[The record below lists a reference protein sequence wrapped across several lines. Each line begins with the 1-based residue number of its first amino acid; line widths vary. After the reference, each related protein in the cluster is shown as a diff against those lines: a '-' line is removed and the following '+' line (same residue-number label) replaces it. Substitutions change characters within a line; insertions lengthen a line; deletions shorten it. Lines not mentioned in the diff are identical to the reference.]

1 MTIKRLLLY
10 LHDLEDKVIFN
21 PTVQICKDFSS
32 QLFVLY
38 VLEES
43 RVAHIARLTRDKHDS
58 IRQRLEEEG
67 WEMLYL
73 MEDEAVSGS
82 VRTSLHLEEG
92 SPVAVMKKFVDHYE
106 IDALVVKRRDETK
119 KLFIGS
125 PIPVIGL

>member
-10 LHDLEDKVIFN
+10 LFDQGDKAVFG
-21 PTVQICKDFSS
+21 PVVQICRDFSS
-32 QLFVLY
+32 QLFALY

-43 RVAHIARLTRDKHDS
+43 RAAHIARLTREKQGS

-73 MEDEAVSGS
+73 IEDEAVSGG

-92 SPVAVMKKFVDHYE
+92 SPVSVMKKFVDHYA
-106 IDALVVKRRDETK
+106 IDALVLKRRDETR
-119 KLFIGS
+119 KLFVGS
-125 PIPVIGL
+125 PVPVIGL

>member
-1 MTIKRLLLY
+1 MTLKRLLFY
-10 LHDLEDKVIFN
+10 VFDQGDNQTFGPVI
-21 PTVQICKDFSS
+21 QICKDFSS

-43 RVAHIARLTRDKHDS
+43 RVAHIARLTREKHDS

-73 MEDEAVSGS
+73 IEDEAVSDG

-92 SPVAVMKKFVDHYE
+92 SPVNVTKKFIDHYG